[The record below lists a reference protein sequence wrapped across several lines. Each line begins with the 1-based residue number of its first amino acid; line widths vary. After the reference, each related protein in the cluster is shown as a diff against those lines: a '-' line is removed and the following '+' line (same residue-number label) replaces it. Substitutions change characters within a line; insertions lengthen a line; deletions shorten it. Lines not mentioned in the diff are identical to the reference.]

1 MFLFRHTPSR
11 APALALSGLLSLG
24 GLAGCGLESTGPGA
38 TASEPAAT
46 SRASSLVTLG
56 GDTSCAWGSTDC
68 NPCVPD
74 VPARFNAIRDH
85 GEVLGF
91 SPGTF
96 NFNVAYP
103 GSNHWEGIQ
112 RLPLDSGRYFV
123 LSKRDGSASGNV
135 GHLVHMAS
143 RNGDG
148 LRFRSNRLSTSIAQP
163 EDTAPPVEDR
173 AVTALPVLG
182 GYAHGGGMQAVGNI
196 VALPME
202 EGPGAGRVAFYDYN
216 ATLTPSPFAY
226 VAGSTANAG
235 TASLS
240 KLSNGRYLLLLGQYD
255 AKSLEV
261 FFSSENNLRSGTNQW
276 LRADQ
281 WYDGELASG
290 EWGPFQN
297 LNLVTDCNDSQLYLV
312 GTRLGGLRWGA
323 VSDDHAHLYRV
334 NIDGHM
340 RLEHVASKH
349 LYCSNDGSRQ
359 CNLDAAGG
367 VFVDADRNL
376 LLYATEHAD
385 DGPAGSVKMVEFR
398 NTWADARCGADISH
412 AYVDF
417 YDDSDFSDR
426 GFIYDY
432 VDRDLKN
439 WGSFHSI
446 DAFNDKASAVRWCI
460 PPGWRVRLYGD
471 SNYAGSYK
479 DLIGTGTLR
488 EVNLNSWS
496 FGDKVSSARW
506 LAF

>member
-1 MFLFRHTPSR
+1 MFQLQDTHSH
-11 APALALSGLLSLG
+11 APVLALTGLVALV
-24 GLAGCGLESTGPGA
+24 GLTACGSEGTEAASTTSEA
-38 TASEPAAT
+38 TATA
-46 SRASSLVTLG
+46 RSSALVTLG
-56 GDTSCAWGSTDC
+56 GDTSCAWGSLDC
-68 NPCVPD
+68 NLCIPD
-74 VPARFNAIRDH
+74 VPARFAELRDH

-91 SPGTF
+91 NPGPF

-112 RLPLDSGRYFV
+112 RLPLDYGRYFV
-123 LSKRDGSASGNV
+123 LSKRDGNPGGNV
-135 GHLVHMAS
+135 GHLVHMAT
-143 RNGDG
+143 RNGEG
-148 LRFRSNRLSTSIAQP
+148 LRFRSNRLATTIAQP
-163 EDTAPPVEDR
+163 EDTAPPGDDR
-173 AVTALPVLG
+173 AVTALPVLE
-182 GYAHGGGMQAVGNI
+182 GYTHGGGMQAVGNI

-202 EGPGAGRVAFYDYN
+202 EGPWAGRIALYDYN
-216 ATLTPSPFAY
+216 STLSPSPFAFIY
-226 VAGSTANAG
+226 GNTANAG
-235 TASLS
+235 TASLT

-261 FFSSENNLRSGTNQW
+261 FFSTESNLRSGTNQW
-276 LRADQ
+276 SRTDQ
-281 WYDGELASG
+281 WYDWELASG

-297 LNLVTDCNDSQLYLV
+297 LNLVTDCNDSQLYMV

-323 VSDDHAHLYRV
+323 VSDDYAHLYRV
-334 NIDGHM
+334 NVDGHM

-367 VFVDADRNL
+367 IFVGPDRNL
-376 LLYATEHAD
+376 VLYATEHAD
-385 DGPAGSVKMVEFR
+385 DGPAGSVKLVEFR
-398 NTWADARCGADISH
+398 NIWADAGCGSDLQH

-426 GFIYDY
+426 GFIFDY
-432 VDRDLKN
+432 ADRSLKN
-439 WGSFHSI
+439 WASFHSI

-460 PPGWRVRLYGD
+460 PPGHRVRLYND
-471 SNYAGSYK
+471 SNYGGSYK
-479 DLIGTGTLR
+479 DLIGSGTIR

>member
-1 MFLFRHTPSR
+1 MFLFRHAPSR
-11 APALALSGLLSLG
+11 SPVVVLTGLLSVG
-24 GLAGCGLESTGPGA
+24 SLAGCGPEGTEPVAA
-38 TASEPAAT
+38 TAA
-46 SRASSLVTLG
+46 RASSLVTLG
-56 GDTSCAWGSTDC
+56 GDTSCAWGSMDC

-74 VPARFNAIRDH
+74 VPARFNELRDH

-91 SPGTF
+91 NPGPF

-103 GSNHWEGIQ
+103 SSNHWEGIQ

-123 LSKRDGSASGNV
+123 LSKRDDGSGGNV

-163 EDTAPPVEDR
+163 EDTAPPGDDR

-182 GYAHGGGMQAVGNI
+182 GYVHGGGMQAVGNI

-202 EGPGAGRVAFYDYN
+202 EGPGAGRVALYDYN
-216 ATLTPSPFAY
+216 STLNPSPFAY
-226 VAGSTANAG
+226 VTGNTANAG

-240 KLSNGRYLLLLGQYD
+240 KLSDGRYLLLLGQYD

-261 FFSSENNLRSGTNQW
+261 FFSTETHLRSGTNQW
-276 LRADQ
+276 LRTDQ

-290 EWGPFQN
+290 DWGPFQN
-297 LNLVTDCNDSQLYLV
+297 LNLVTDCRDSQLYLV

-323 VSDDHAHLYRV
+323 VSDDYAHLYRV
-334 NIDGHM
+334 NIDGHL

-367 VFVDADRNL
+367 VFVDVDRNL

-385 DGPAGSVKMVEFR
+385 DGPAGAVKMVEFR
-398 NTWADARCGADISH
+398 NTWADARCGADITH

-432 VDRDLKN
+432 ADRGLKN

-471 SNYAGSYK
+471 SNYSGSYK

-506 LAF
+506 LAL